1 MDYYLGEI
9 RQFAFY
15 FAPRGWALCNG
26 QLMPI
31 QQYSALFA
39 LLGTYYG
46 GDGKTTF
53 GLPNLQGRVPLGMD
67 PNANWPIGAEK
78 GSDSVEL
85 TQGEMPTHNH
95 AVIGLNNAGTKASPE
110 TGCYLG
116 FDARGGS
123 GVIRYMQANVAAP
136 STTLAPTTLGPSG
149 GSTAHENRQPFLAL
163 SYCIAI
169 SDGIFPPRN

>member
-31 QQYSALFA
+31 QRYSALFA

-53 GLPNLQGRVPLGMD
+53 GLPNLQGGVPLGMD
-67 PNANWPIGAEK
+67 PNANWPIGTQA
-78 GSDSVEL
+78 GSDSVTL
-85 TQGEMPTHNH
+85 IQGEMPTHNH
-95 AVIGLNNAGTKASPE
+95 AVIGLNNAG
-110 TGCYLG
+110 
-116 FDARGGS
+116 
-123 GVIRYMQANVAAP
+123 
-136 STTLAPTTLGPSG
+136 
-149 GSTAHENRQPFLAL
+149 L
-163 SYCIAI
+163 SVTHRLH
-169 SDGIFPPRN
+169 GIFCDKTFCASAAYPTPDIFSGLIKDCL